1 MNERAKPI
9 SLLAVILIGV
19 FALSGSSLFSI
30 ANATYVEGT
39 IAQDTT
45 WSLTD
50 SPYVVS
56 KDTIISSGV
65 TLTLEPGVEV
75 RFGGYFSLIVEGRL
89 LAFGEENNTI
99 TFTSNRDQPKAG
111 DWNSTKFVGT
121 ELSVLAY
128 CVMEYARSSIAVE
141 DSRVTIENCEISH
154 NSECGVYVTGDTQ
167 VTVQKNRISSNG
179 NGISLAGNWASGVS
193 VTENIVMNNSESG
206 IELRAD
212 HYGAREILNNVVS
225 GNKRGFWIS
234 GKANNTYITRN
245 SIAYNEIGVS
255 YKEGYNH
262 IAEFNDIYG
271 NELGMDVS
279 SDANVNAEHNYWGH
293 ESGPYHVSLNPAG
306 EGDPVGGDGVNLD
319 FIFALTAPIGH
330 INMRPTAT
338 LLTDKTLVPSNQP
351 VTFIASTSN
360 DDGRVD
366 KYRFDY
372 GDGFSS
378 GWTTLSVFAHEYAS
392 PGTYNASVTVLDD
405 FGVWST
411 NMASEIIDVQNLN
424 APEVS
429 VTPSHYEVFS
439 GGEVPLTVYTAYG
452 TGALENASITL
463 FAVRS
468 GNLTPSSGLTNS
480 TGHFTTTF
488 VAPNVNETTHVR
500 ITARASKAGYAHGS
514 DYVYVTV
521 SKPEFLVAELTAEP
535 AALDSE
541 ENSFLT
547 VHVTH
552 NATPVSDVNVTL
564 SSAYGSCSP
573 ESGVTDL
580 YGDATF
586 TFTAPQV
593 FAELN
598 FTITA
603 TATKTGYAD
612 GQDQVELTVNP
623 GTLNVHIT
631 AVPYTVEA
639 RGEVTVR
646 VYVAYNAQPVAD
658 ALVTLQS
665 EGGGAFSPVEAMTDS
680 NGDATFTFTAPEVR
694 TESNVTIVAT
704 AAKVGYVNGG
714 NLIILTVNPAYGVI
728 GLPPTAILA
737 IVIIVVI
744 VAIVIILLKL
754 NIIYISRE

>member
-9 SLLAVILIGV
+9 SLLAVILVGV

-30 ANATYVEGT
+30 GHATYVEGI
-39 IAQDTT
+39 IAQDTI

-56 KDTIISSGV
+56 KDIVVSSGV
-65 TLTLEPGVEV
+65 TLTIEPGVEI
-75 RFGGYFSLIVEGRL
+75 RFGGDFSLRVEGRL
-89 LAFGEENNTI
+89 LAYGDENNTI

-111 DWNSTKFVGT
+111 DWNATKFVGT
-121 ELSVLAY
+121 ELSVLTY
-128 CVMEYARSSIAVE
+128 CVMQYAKSPIAVE
-141 DSRVTIENCEISH
+141 DSMVTIENCELAH
-154 NSECGVYVTGDTQ
+154 NSESGIYVTGDTQ
-167 VTVQKNRISSNG
+167 VIINKNRISSSK
-179 NGISLAGNWASGVS
+179 NGIALAGNWTSGVS
-193 VTENIVMNNSESG
+193 ITENIVMNNSESG
-206 IELRAD
+206 IGLRANN
-212 HYGAREILNNVVS
+212 YGALVILNNVLS
-225 GNKRGFWIS
+225 ANKRGFLVS
-234 GKANNTYITRN
+234 GQPSTYITGN
-245 SIAYNEIGVS
+245 SISYNEIGLF
-255 YKEGYNH
+255 YTAGTNH
-262 IAEFNDIYG
+262 VAEYNDIYG
-271 NELGMDVS
+271 NELGMDAS
-279 SDANVNAEHNYWGH
+279 SDATVNAEHNYWGH

-306 EGDPVGGDGVNLD
+306 EGDPVGGDGLNLD

-330 INMRPTAT
+330 INTRPTAT

-351 VTFIASTSN
+351 VTFIASTSS

-366 KYRFDY
+366 MYRFDY

-378 GWTTLSVFAHEYAS
+378 GWTTLSVFTHEYSS

-411 NMASEIIDVQNLN
+411 NVASELIDVQNLN
-424 APEVS
+424 SPDVAI
-429 VTPSHYEVFS
+429 TPSRYQVFS
-439 GGEVPLTVYTAYG
+439 GGEVPLTVHTTYG
-452 TGALENASITL
+452 TSALENASITL

-480 TGHFTTTF
+480 TGYFTTTF
-488 VAPNVNETTHVR
+488 VAPNVNQTTHVR
-500 ITARASKAGYAHGS
+500 ITARASHAGYAHGS
-514 DYVYVTV
+514 DYIHVTV

-535 AALDSE
+535 TALDSE

-612 GQDQVELTVNP
+612 GQDQVELTVSP
-623 GTLNVHIT
+623 GTLSVHIT

-646 VYVAYNAQPVAD
+646 VYVAYNAQPLAD

-665 EGGGAFSPVEAMTDS
+665 EGGGDLSPVEAMTDS

-694 TESNVTIVAT
+694 MESNVTIVAT